1 MICIQIMAR
10 MASERA
16 PGKSCADLAGKA
28 AFVRAIERV
37 IDVAPR
43 FEEDTCIVVNT
54 TTATLDDPIALL
66 ADAEGCA
73 VLRYPEETPSTGLPR
88 VDRLCRDYGLG
99 SDDIMVWLAGDSPFD
114 YMQLIPLMIKA
125 LREND
130 CDRFVWAGNPA
141 HTLIWG
147 VGWPVIT
154 TVRGFDIAYKNYS
167 SYEQYPWWTALD
179 GERLLTAPIP
189 ERLKQPWPWR
199 KLTLDYPLQVTQAKL
214 IYEKLY
220 QGKPLSI
227 WGVYDLMN
235 KEPAIAHLADSCP
248 DHKLYGQ
255 HLDWFWEAL
264 EEKAVAHVEIPEKEI
279 V

>member
-1 MICIQIMAR
+1 MIYIHLMVR

-16 PGKSCADLAGKA
+16 PGKSCASLAGKA
-28 AFVRAIERV
+28 VFVHAAERAIA
-37 IDVAPR
+37 IAPK
-43 FEEDTCIVVNT
+43 FAEDTCVVINT
-54 TTATLDDPIALL
+54 TTSTLDDPIALL
-66 ADAEGCA
+66 ADAEGYGVFRC
-73 VLRYPEETPSTGLPR
+73 PEETPSTGLPR
-88 VDRLCRDYGLG
+88 VDRFCQEYNLKP
-99 SDDIMVWLAGDSPFD
+99 DDIILWMSGDSPFD
-114 YMQLIPLMIKA
+114 YVQLAPLLIDAIRK
-125 LREND
+125 ND
-130 CDRFVWAGNPA
+130 CHRFVWSENPS
-141 HTLIWG
+141 HILIWG
-147 VGWPVIT
+147 VGWPYIT
-154 TVRGFDIAYKNYS
+154 TVQGFRVAYKNYS

-179 GERLLTAPIP
+179 GERLLTASVPDK
-189 ERLKQPWPWR
+189 LKQPWPWR

-227 WGVYDLMN
+227 WDVYDLMN

-264 EEKAVAHVEIPEKEI
+264 KEKAVAHIEIPERII